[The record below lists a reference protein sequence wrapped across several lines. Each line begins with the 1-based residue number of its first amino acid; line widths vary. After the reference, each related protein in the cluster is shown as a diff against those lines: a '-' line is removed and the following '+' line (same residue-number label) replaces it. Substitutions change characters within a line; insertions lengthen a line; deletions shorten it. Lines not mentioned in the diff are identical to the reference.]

1 MGQISKMNKKIFVV
15 VAGVLSM
22 LLLSSCGSKAPEV
35 KVIGNSS
42 ASETQATPVP
52 SK

>member
-1 MGQISKMNKKIFVV
+1 MKMNRKIITV
-15 VAGVLSM
+15 VAGALSM
-22 LLLSSCGSKAPEV
+22 LLLSSCASKAPEV

-42 ASETQATPVP
+42 AHETQANPAP